1 MLGSSVLSGGCA
13 AALGLLLAADAQAA
27 SGLEW
32 KWEAGQTRRFL
43 VRSAVEIPEPIDF
56 LGKLNSDARISKFT
70 LTMVLNCAAETALGK
85 SAWLLRCDIDAAGL
99 QALPLPAHVGQVGP
113 IAEQWADVLQDEA
126 WLQIVQRTD
135 GKLKSVDLEGVDKSN
150 DRFQRVA
157 EWMRQMC
164 LRAVAPLDIH
174 LPRKGELE
182 GDAWFQTSGMAIA
195 APSFTGGI
203 GAVRWTHQIQS
214 TDGAVLAWVDRAD
227 GTIQPGGESVDSSL
241 MTLAMTLDGSARFDT
256 ALGALVESQYYAAG
270 QATSSSAQS
279 EAGRNA
285 RYVQT
290 SYLQLLVDGVVPMV
304 PASGELK

>member
-1 MLGSSVLSGGCA
+1 MMA
-13 AALGLLLAADAQAA
+13 AQGAQAA
-27 SGLEW
+27 SGLVW
-32 KWEAGQTRRFL
+32 KWEEGQGRRFL
-43 VRSAVEIPEPIDF
+43 VRSTVEMPEPIDF
-56 LGKLNSDARISKFT
+56 FGKLNSDARISKFT
-70 LTMVLNCAAETALGK
+70 LTMVLSCVQEAKLGR
-85 SAWLLRCDIDAAGL
+85 AGWLLRCDIDAAGL

-126 WLQIVQRTD
+126 WLQIVQRPD

-164 LRAVAPLDIH
+164 MRAIAPLDVH

-182 GDAWFQTSGMAIA
+182 GDAWLQTAGIAFA

-203 GAVRWTHQIQS
+203 GAVRWTHRIQS
-214 TDGAVLAWVDRAD
+214 TDGSIVSWVDRGE
-227 GTIQPGGESVDSSL
+227 GTIQPGGESVDSTL

-290 SYLQLLVDGVVPMV
+290 SYVQLLSDGTVPMV